1 MAMAVNFRWNKPTIA
16 APKTGAE
23 KERIRENLGAVGDA
37 IMGVKRSRDEQ
48 DEREY
53 QRRRIAAQDARQA
66 EIDKMNAEDRARR
79 IAEEDRRK
87 QGFEDLAA
95 SINGKKAE
103 RESLRAEKAKLEQEI
118 AAIKAGLGG

>member
-1 MAMAVNFRWNKPTIA
+1 MAVNFRWNKPTIA

-23 KERIRENLGAVGDA
+23 KERIRENIGAVGDA
-37 IMGVKRSRDEQ
+37 IMNVKRSRAEQ

-66 EIDKMNAEDRARR
+66 EIDRMNAEDRARR

>member
-23 KERIRENLGAVGDA
+23 KERIRENIGAVGDA
-37 IMGVKRSRDEQ
+37 IMNVKRSRAEQ

-66 EIDKMNAEDRARR
+66 EIDRMNAEDRARR

>member
-16 APKTGAE
+16 TPKTGAE

-37 IMGVKRSRDEQ
+37 IMGVKRSWAEK

-53 QRRRIAAQDARQA
+53 QRGRNAAQDARIA
-66 EIDKMNAEDRARR
+66 EIDRMNAEDRDRR
-79 IAEEDRRK
+79 NAEEDRRK
-87 QGFEDLAA
+87 QGFQELAA
-95 SINGKKAE
+95 RMNGKKAE
-103 RESLRAEKAKLEQEI
+103 RESLLAEKAKLENEI